1 MLKMV
6 QNRRNTKKSVLAFAL
21 AAGIALLCIGIY
33 FEMFPESHP
42 VEFVKPA
49 AQSNDDDLLDDGFSP
64 DEIGIGLTDSIDTMA
79 VREQA
84 RDYQAKAE
92 QIFRKN
98 YEKEADR
105 ILSKIYNKDYM
116 SKSEKKFMAENQETI
131 KELMDLQLKM
141 GEEAGMTPEHAQVIA
156 SEIIERISNEKKK
169 QLKNK

>member
-1 MLKMV
+1 
-6 QNRRNTKKSVLAFAL
+6 
-21 AAGIALLCIGIY
+21 
-33 FEMFPESHP
+33 MFPESHQ

-49 AQSNDDDLLDDGFSP
+49 AQTPEGDMLDKGFSP
-64 DEIGIGLTDSIDTMA
+64 GEIGVGLTDSLDTMT
-79 VREQA
+79 VVEHE

-98 YEKEADR
+98 YEKEAER
-105 ILSKIYNKDYM
+105 ILSRIYNKDYM

>member
-1 MLKMV
+1 MMTCWTMV
-6 QNRRNTKKSVLAFAL
+6 
-21 AAGIALLCIGIY
+21 
-33 FEMFPESHP
+33 SHP
-42 VEFVKPA
+42 MKSA
-49 AQSNDDDLLDDGFSP
+49 
-64 DEIGIGLTDSIDTMA
+64 
-79 VREQA
+79 
-84 RDYQAKAE
+84 YQAKAE